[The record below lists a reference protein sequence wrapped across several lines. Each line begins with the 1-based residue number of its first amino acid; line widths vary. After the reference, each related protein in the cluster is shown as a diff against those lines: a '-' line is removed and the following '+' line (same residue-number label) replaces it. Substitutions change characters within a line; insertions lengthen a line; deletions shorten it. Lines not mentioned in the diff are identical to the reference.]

1 MTRKTIITI
10 TVVVVVI
17 LLAVTA
23 MKIFDIKLFDKKN
36 KSEKDNFIKKTMEIQ
51 EVTKGNVSNAISSS
65 GKASLNETVTM
76 HLPINMKIDNVEVK
90 SGAMIKK
97 GDVIAGLDV
106 KALKNEHDDIMAQLN
121 KAKIELG
128 KMEGYTNIRIIADQM
143 GIVTNN
149 ILSNYEYEKILETQ
163 KKITITQNNKEVK
176 VHRDYI
182 PVIKK
187 VADLLNENKIV
198 LAIENENYSTTIGEN
213 LPDGEI
219 SRIYKKAKSGSK
231 VKPGDVLFIIKTEN
245 KDMKTQINSIEEL
258 EQKLDTVNALINSPQ
273 IQATYSGII
282 DEVTI
287 KEGSMHEANQD
298 IIKIKLQD
306 NVTVNISIIEKEM
319 RQLEIGQHAN
329 VKFGEA
335 IMEAEVLHINYNAND
350 EGKFNIELKVVKIDD
365 SENDILPN
373 TKATVNILLEEKQDV
388 LKVSVDAIKTDS
400 KGEYVLVYTGNPE
413 DLTTYTVDTIPAEK
427 RYIKKGLVTP
437 LYAEITEG
445 VFEGE
450 KIVVVN
456 VSKNDNQD
464 FYSSMIG
471 F

>member
-1 MTRKTIITI
+1 
-10 TVVVVVI
+10 
-17 LLAVTA
+17 
-23 MKIFDIKLFDKKN
+23 
-36 KSEKDNFIKKTMEIQ
+36 MEIQ
-51 EVTKGNVSNAISSS
+51 EVTKGNMSNAISSS
-65 GKASLNETVTM
+65 GKASLSETVTM
-76 HLPINMKIDNVEVK
+76 SLPINMKIDNVEVK

-106 KALKNEHDDIMAQLN
+106 KALKNERDDIVAQLS

-128 KMEGYTNIRIIADQM
+128 KMEGYTNIKIIADQT
-143 GIVTNN
+143 GTVTNN

-198 LAIENENYSTTIGEN
+198 LAIENENYSTTIGKN

-219 SRIYKKAKSGSK
+219 SRIYRKAKSGSK

-245 KDMKTQINSIEEL
+245 KDMKTQINNIEEL

-287 KEGSMHEANQD
+287 KEGNMHEANQD

-319 RQLEIGQHAN
+319 RQLEIGQRAN
-329 VKFGEA
+329 VKVREA

-350 EGKFNIELKVVKIDD
+350 EGKFNIELKIVNIDD
-365 SENDILPN
+365 SEGDILPN
-373 TKATVNILLEEKQDV
+373 TKANVNILLEEKQNV

-400 KGEYVLVYTGNPE
+400 KGEYVMVYTGNPE
-413 DLTTYTVDTIPAEK
+413 DLATYTIDTIPTEK

-445 VFEGE
+445 ISEGE
-450 KIVVVN
+450 KIIVVN

-464 FYSSMIG
+464 FYSSMTG